1 MNSEPS
7 QIEVGELPFFFPER
21 KTPVLLEPIFL
32 PLLLILLAVLIG
44 FCLILPGIRG
54 RQRIF
59 AAIRVTL
66 LGSAGLWL
74 FFRYVA
80 ATFYH
85 KSQLNFRRGKSKFR
99 S

>member
-1 MNSEPS
+1 MNSEQAQPDVS
-7 QIEVGELPFFFPER
+7 MAQLPFFFPDR

-74 FFRYVA
+74 FFRFVEFIHFPK
-80 ATFYH
+80 T
-85 KSQLNFRRGKSKFR
+85 N
-99 S
+99 